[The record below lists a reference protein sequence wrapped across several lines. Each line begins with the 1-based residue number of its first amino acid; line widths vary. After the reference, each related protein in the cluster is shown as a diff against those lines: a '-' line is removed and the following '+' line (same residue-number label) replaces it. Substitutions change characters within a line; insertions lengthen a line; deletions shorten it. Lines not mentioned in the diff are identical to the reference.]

1 MNAVMQTYGRVPI
14 AFERGEGAY
23 LISTDGE
30 RYLDGAGGIAVVSMG
45 HSHPQLVAAL
55 TEQAQRLW
63 HVSNL
68 YEIPEQ
74 SRYAERLTAA
84 CFADAAFFCNSGAEA
99 MEGAIKLARKYHAV
113 NGAGERYRAVTL
125 EGSFHGRTLATLGA
139 AQNPKHLDGF
149 GPPADGFDIVPPN
162 NLNALRAAIG
172 PQTAAIIAEPLQG
185 EGGIRPLEN
194 EYFQALR
201 ATADEFGVLLVLDE
215 IQTGFGRTGK
225 LFAHEWAGITPDIMA
240 CAKGIAGGFPCG
252 AVLATERVAAAMS
265 PGTHGSTFGGN
276 PLAMAVANATLDI
289 LLEDGFLADVERIGA
304 LLGDGLVA
312 LTERYPEIIESVR
325 GSGLMLGLVVRAP
338 HTNGDLGNRAR
349 EHGLLTVVAGENV
362 LRLLPPLII
371 REPEVEVVLAALDS
385 ACAALKSNGDG

>member
-1 MNAVMQTYGRVPI
+1 MNAVMKTYGRIPL

-23 LISTDGE
+23 LISTDGK

-45 HSHPQLVAAL
+45 HCHPKLVAAL
-55 TEQAQRLW
+55 TEQAQLLW

-68 YEIPEQ
+68 YEIPGQ
-74 SRYAERLTAA
+74 TQYAERLTAA
-84 CFADAAFFCNSGAEA
+84 CFADAVFFCNSGAEA
-99 MEGAIKLARKYHAV
+99 MEGAIKIARKYHAV

-139 AQNPKHLDGF
+139 ANNPKHLDGF
-149 GPPADGFDIVPPN
+149 GPRAEGFDIVPPN

-172 PQTAAIIAEPLQG
+172 PETAAIIAEPLQG
-185 EGGIRPLEN
+185 EGGIRPLERD
-194 EYFQALR
+194 YLRALR

-215 IQTGFGRTGK
+215 VQTGFGRTGK

-240 CAKGIAGGFPCG
+240 CAKGIASGFPCG

-276 PLAMAVANATLDI
+276 PLAMAAANATLDI
-289 LLEDGFLADVERIGA
+289 LLQDGFLADVARIGT

-312 LTERYPEIIESVR
+312 LAGRYPEIIKGVR
-325 GSGLMLGLVVRAP
+325 GMGLMLGIVVCEP
-338 HTNGDLGNRAR
+338 HTNSALGDRAR
-349 EHGLLTVVAGENV
+349 EQGLLTVVAGENV

-371 REPEVEVVLAALDS
+371 REPEVEVILTALES
-385 ACAALKSNGDG
+385 ACADLQSTTQ